1 MRPDLDPAHL
11 TPDDCFRELATILA
25 RGLCRLRDKAALTP
39 HQTSAPQIVPESSD
53 SAVAVPPDSWL
64 TVHTG

>member
-11 TPDDCFRELATILA
+11 SPDDRLYELAAILA
-25 RGLCRLRDKAALTP
+25 RGLLRLRDKAALTP
-39 HQTSAPQIVPESSD
+39 GHTSAPQILPESSD
-53 SAVAVPPDSWL
+53 SAVAEPADTWL